1 MATVLGRY
9 ELLRPIAAGGMATVY
24 LGRVL
29 GEGGFERLVAVKLL
43 HPHIA
48 AQPEFVSMFL
58 DEARLAA
65 RIRHPNVVPTLAIE
79 RGTEG
84 LFLVMEYVEG
94 HALHSVLRTLAHT
107 RTALPL
113 PVSLRIIL
121 DALEG
126 MHAAH
131 ELKDENGEALH
142 IVHRDISPQNVL
154 VGVDG
159 VCRITD
165 FGVAQARSRLSN
177 SNESSIKGKVGY
189 LSPEQVVSGQ
199 VDRRSDIFAAGVVF
213 WEILTRRRLF
223 RGETDGQTLA
233 KIMGG
238 AKQSPSERDPTI
250 PHSISEVVMRAL
262 ASNPDG
268 RYATAIEFGD
278 ALEAAAERSG
288 VLLAKPRDV
297 ATVISSL
304 NIPAPSLENVRMPAG
319 EPVSVSTESKVLHA
333 VVASSPPQPIHKPK
347 RRIALFALSSA
358 AFVAVAVVTIVLALR
373 PRNGDVAAAA
383 AAPPPAPSPAP
394 TLTEPTKPIEKE
406 KGAEAPSAKPVEQT
420 PTPAKTIEKTE
431 RTEKPQERPRS
442 RQRGA
447 GYKPEGL

>member
-1 MATVLGRY
+1 
-9 ELLRPIAAGGMATVY
+9 MATVY

-79 RGTEG
+79 RGPEG

-94 HALHSVLRTLAHT
+94 HALHTVLRTLAHT

-126 MHAAH
+126 LHAAH

-154 VGVDG
+154 LGVDG

-199 VDRRSDIFAAGVVF
+199 VDRRSDIFAAGVVL
-213 WEILTRRRLF
+213 WELLTRRRLF

-238 AKQSPSERDPTI
+238 ARQSPSERDPTI

-262 ASNPDG
+262 AGNPDA
-268 RYATAIEFGD
+268 RFATAIDFAD
-278 ALEAAAERSG
+278 ALESAADRSG
-288 VLLAKPRDV
+288 VVLAKPRDV
-297 ATVISSL
+297 AAVIASL
-304 NIPAPSLENVRMPAG
+304 NVPAPTLDNVRMPAG

-333 VVASSPPQPIHKPK
+333 LVASSPPKPIDKPK
-347 RRIALFALSSA
+347 SRGVVIALLGGALGLA
-358 AFVAVAVVTIVLALR
+358 AAVTVVFALR
-373 PRNGDVAAAA
+373 PRNQDIAA
-383 AAPPPAPSPAP
+383 AAPPPAPPPATTVVESP
-394 TLTEPTKPIEKE
+394 KPVEKE
-406 KGAEAPSAKPVEQT
+406 KLAEPPPSAKPVEQAEADKPSVNT
-420 PTPAKTIEKTE
+420 PKTE
-431 RTEKPQERPRS
+431 RTEKLQERPRS